1 MLQRLTATCIAL
13 SFEKITS
20 RRPVGMQSTTRRLR
34 SWSLCAVP
42 IDGRVCWLAPWA
54 RLADRWR
61 ARAGDPSV
69 CSSRLLA
76 FRPGWLVGPCA
87 GRRVCSDLAPGSQG
101 QGWRPARSGLLV
113 DAEPGSSAAALAGP
127 DSWHGLPKT
136 KRSFFCAFWRIWPG
150 WSFATLSPTRMAGMT
165 ERAQPRA
172 VEEFVDGLRFR
183 IMVDIG
189 RRFELSTFP
198 FPAVRTE
205 RFIGQ
210 DAVSQAEPSDG
221 RIESTQVD
229 VRALLI
235 APGRACRT
243 ALLWRY
249 DAVPA
254 GRSTG
259 AWSGGCERHP
269 VNSGPFG

>member
-1 MLQRLTATCIAL
+1 
-13 SFEKITS
+13 
-20 RRPVGMQSTTRRLR
+20 MQVS
-34 SWSLCAVP
+34 
-42 IDGRVCWLAPWA
+42 GFGCWLVPRA
-54 RLADRWR
+54 RQVDRWR
-61 ARAGDPSV
+61 ALAGDLSV

-76 FRPGWLVGPCA
+76 FRPGWLVGPND
-87 GRRVCSDLAPGSQG
+87 GRTFLRNLAPGRPG
-101 QGWRPARSGLLV
+101 QGRRQVRSGLLV
-113 DAEPGSSAAALAGP
+113 DSGPGSAAALAGP

-136 KRSFFCAFWRIWPG
+136 KRSFFCAFWRNRPG

-172 VEEFVDGLRFR
+172 VKEFVDGLRFR
-183 IMVDIG
+183 VMVDIG
-189 RRFELSTFP
+189 RRFELPTFP
-198 FPAVRTE
+198 FLAVRTE
-205 RFIGQ
+205 RFISQ

-235 APGRACRT
+235 APGRAVR
-243 ALLWRY
+243 APFLRRY
-249 DAVPA
+249 DPVPA

-259 AWSGGCERHP
+259 AWSRGCERHP